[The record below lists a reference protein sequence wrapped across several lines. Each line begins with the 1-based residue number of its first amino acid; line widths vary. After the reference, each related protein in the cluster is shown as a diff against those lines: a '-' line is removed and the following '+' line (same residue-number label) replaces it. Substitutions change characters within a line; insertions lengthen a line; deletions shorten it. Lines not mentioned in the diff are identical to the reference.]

1 VGGLSLAFDM
11 DPLNDQQLHEFLA
24 RVNVHA
30 ADPERGIGR
39 ELSYRPTSPRLVVI
53 HFGDSDSLEYMT
65 RILSIVLSTRE
76 SWLLI
81 PRRGP
86 ASGLGLSDAALEA
99 EALVF
104 GLPERGRLCAYLCE
118 RDKSLSSVSAD
129 LYALSADG
137 DVMVTWDHH
146 TADEGLQIDLR
157 DVNTTSRLLA
167 DLNSAGVE
175 LELFYTDG

>member
-1 VGGLSLAFDM
+1 M
-11 DPLNDQQLHEFLA
+11 DALNDEQLHEFLA

-30 ADPERGIGR
+30 ADPELGIGR
-39 ELSYRPTSPRLVVI
+39 ELSYRPSPLRVVVI
-53 HFGDSDSLEYMT
+53 HFGDSDSPDYVA

-81 PRRGP
+81 PRHGP
-86 ASGLGLSDAALEA
+86 ASGLGISDVLEA
-99 EALVF
+99 EALAF
-104 GLPERGRLCAYLCE
+104 GPSERERLCAYLCE
-118 RDKSLSSVSAD
+118 RDTSLSSVSAD
-129 LYALSADG
+129 LYVLSANG
-137 DVMVTWDHH
+137 DAMITWDHH
-146 TADEGLQIDLR
+146 TADEGLGIDLR